1 MALLHRYQSIIHG
14 NLKKAIPIYGVI
26 TAVAL
31 ILSVILRY
39 LLTYPIETPVSW
51 TDNVVMAICMIG
63 FTLIYRSRLPEKR
76 ITFKEI
82 FLLTVGIGCVAA
94 IFYGLYLW
102 HYSAQFDTEFPQRYL
117 EAESAKYNADEPG
130 YNSAIEQLKYMAR
143 PKYLALMG
151 AVYTVVTSF
160 IIGFFV
166 ALVLKT
172 EKSPIYKKK

>member
-1 MALLHRYQSIIHG
+1 MYG
-14 NLKKAIPIYGVI
+14 NYKKFILIFGPVAAI
-26 TAVAL
+26 AL
-31 ILSVILRY
+31 ILSVIARY
-39 LLTYPIETPVSW
+39 YFFDPIATPVSW

-94 IFYGLYLW
+94 VLYALYLW
-102 HYSAQFDTEFPQRYL
+102 HYSAQFDTEFAQRYL

-130 YNSAIEQLKYMAR
+130 YQSAMEQLKYMAR
-143 PKYLALMG
+143 PKYLAFMG
-151 AVYTVVTSF
+151 GVYTVVTSF

-172 EKSPIYKKK
+172 EKSPIYQKR